1 MKPNIPL
8 TSYFA
13 RASSIQTCCNIIFN
27 MIFLEPITLHQ
38 KKTRQKMEQPNHI
51 FLPLRSRKLP
61 LSVACQVVFVVLTH
75 STIGF

>member
-13 RASSIQTCCNIIFN
+13 RASSIQTCSNIIFD
-27 MIFLEPITLHQ
+27 MILLEPITLHQ

-51 FLPLRSRKLP
+51 FLPLRSHKLP
-61 LSVACQVVFVVLTH
+61 LSVTCQVVFAILTH
-75 STIGF
+75 STTGF